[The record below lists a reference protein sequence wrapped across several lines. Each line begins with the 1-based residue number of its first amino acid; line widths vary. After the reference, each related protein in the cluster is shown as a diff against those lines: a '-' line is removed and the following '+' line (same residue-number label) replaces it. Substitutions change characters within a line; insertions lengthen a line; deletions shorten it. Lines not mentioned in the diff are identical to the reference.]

1 MKYLNKFIALGL
13 GFALLFTGT
22 NFAFGMFTSR
32 TVQNN
37 VITLNKPNITVG
49 INKRVYFYG
58 KSTESEKYNK
68 LYIPVI
74 IEGINSDTRLCITA
88 DVEIIEKS
96 TQIDIAN
103 IKVEK
108 GVSPIDKDIDCI
120 VMNPLGNSD
129 FDVKE
134 KYNITV
140 KVKIEGQND
149 FIFNETYGVEKY
161 NQSNDFWGSTG
172 ERGQYIELV
181 APYKKSI
188 EMENDIIENIE
199 KPTSVEETEDKSID
213 ESIDKDAIGTRSDN
227 KEIVES
233 ENENIQE

>member
-32 TVQNN
+32 AVQNN
-37 VITLNKPNITVG
+37 IIIINKPNITVDTS
-49 INKRVYFYG
+49 KRVYFYG
-58 KSTESEKYNK
+58 KSKGGAKYNK

-74 IEGINSDTRLCITA
+74 IKGINSDTKLYITA
-88 DVEIIEKS
+88 DVDIIGNS
-96 TQIDIAN
+96 TPINIAN

-108 GVSPIDKDIDCI
+108 GVHYISPSDTDTDCI
-120 VMNPLGNSD
+120 VINAPENLD
-129 FDVKE
+129 FNVKE

-140 KVKIEGQND
+140 KVQIEGQND

-161 NQSNDFWGSTG
+161 NQGNDFVGSTG
-172 ERGQYIELV
+172 KSGQYINLV

-188 EMENDIIENIE
+188 QMKDDVIENI
-199 KPTSVEETEDKSID
+199 
-213 ESIDKDAIGTRSDN
+213 
-227 KEIVES
+227 